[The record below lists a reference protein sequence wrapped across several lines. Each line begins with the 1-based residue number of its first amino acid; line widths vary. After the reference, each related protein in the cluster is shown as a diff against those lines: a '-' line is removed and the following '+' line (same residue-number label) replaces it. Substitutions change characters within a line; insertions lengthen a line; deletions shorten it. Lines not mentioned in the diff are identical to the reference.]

1 MLGMN
6 INTPQAKKQR
16 LPVHASFAKAKEAK
30 SSSGYLWRSPR
41 RHTSLPSAVDDE
53 LTLRMV
59 VENLN
64 LDDGSDLLQPQKSL
78 DIVRR
83 DDIVRDGNINMVSE
97 R

>member
-1 MLGMN
+1 M
-6 INTPQAKKQR
+6 
-16 LPVHASFAKAKEAK
+16 HASFAKAKEAK

-59 VENLN
+59 EENLN
-64 LDDGSDLLQPQKSL
+64 LDDDSALLQPRKSL

-83 DDIVRDGNINMVSE
+83 EIVRDGYINMVSE
-97 R
+97 G